1 MKYYTIT
8 WRTIDRNNIWPLPY
22 ADEHKTARSLTE
34 VIAVE
39 DVEGAI
45 AIVKEWMDL
54 PSEKDMNTPWEK
66 VHNDV
71 RMVYKDRMAFDMAMA
86 RYREA
91 YKEFDEFSRDIRDGV
106 LFRPGVFKTIDM
118 RPYIH
123 DPQNYSKYEIEIECL
138 ECDGNDIT
146 KVLDYED

>member
-39 DVEGAI
+39 DIEGAI

-54 PSEKDMNTPWEK
+54 PSEKDMNTP
-66 VHNDV
+66 
-71 RMVYKDRMAFDMAMA
+71 
-86 RYREA
+86 
-91 YKEFDEFSRDIRDGV
+91 
-106 LFRPGVFKTIDM
+106 
-118 RPYIH
+118 
-123 DPQNYSKYEIEIECL
+123 
-138 ECDGNDIT
+138 
-146 KVLDYED
+146 